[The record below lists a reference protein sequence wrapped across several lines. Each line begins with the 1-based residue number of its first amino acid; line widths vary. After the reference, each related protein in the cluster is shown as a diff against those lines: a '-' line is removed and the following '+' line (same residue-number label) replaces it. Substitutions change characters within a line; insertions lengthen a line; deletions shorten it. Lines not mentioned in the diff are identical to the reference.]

1 MPSMDDAPSMALI
14 VRRDL
19 AMSAGKMAVQCAH
32 AAVTCTRRARQ
43 HGRLYDRWLES
54 GARKVCLAADDEV
67 HLNELLAM
75 AETHHVVHALITDAG
90 HTELPPGTVTVLGL
104 GPAPRRTLDAIT
116 GSLASW

>member
-1 MPSMDDAPSMALI
+1 MPSMDDAPSMALV

-54 GARKVCLAADDEV
+54 GARKVCLAADE
-67 HLNELLAM
+67 A
-75 AETHHVVHALITDAG
+75 HHVVHALITDAG

-104 GPAPRRTLDAIT
+104 GPAPRLTLDAIT